1 LSGDGRGDAGTPEA
15 HRDRALRSA
24 AAAAS
29 RLAAVRVLDDLGL
42 LQGDESAVSHRLD
55 QRVDLRQRGEDLLLA
70 VDDLDHDGEVLGQ
83 AEYLGGM
90 DAAARAVALDSPHHR
105 GPGQPEA
112 PRLLDD
118 DLVQRAAM
126 MLVRFSEEDPQ
137 QLALAGDLHGR
148 ALLTRVA

>member
-1 LSGDGRGDAGTPEA
+1 RGTGGRPEARGD
-15 HRDRALRSA
+15 RAVGPVPA
-24 AAAAS
+24 PAS
-29 RLAAVRVLDDLGL
+29 RLAAVRVLDDPGL
-42 LQGDESAVSHRLD
+42 LRGDDSAVAHRLD

-118 DLVQRAAM
+118 DLVQ
-126 MLVRFSEEDPQ
+126 
-137 QLALAGDLHGR
+137 
-148 ALLTRVA
+148 